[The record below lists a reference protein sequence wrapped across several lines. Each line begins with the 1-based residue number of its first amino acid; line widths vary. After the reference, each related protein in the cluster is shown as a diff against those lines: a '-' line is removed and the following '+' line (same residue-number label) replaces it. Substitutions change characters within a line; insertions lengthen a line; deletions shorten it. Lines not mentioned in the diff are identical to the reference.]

1 MMGVAVPKKSK
12 GESED
17 DKATR
22 LTLGA
27 QQSKMKAYKQ
37 KSMTALQQQPHLW
50 ENVHSMLT
58 CVGVIDCEPE
68 KKKSRSTGWDKNMT
82 KVAKLSPPILSRM
95 LVACDPCALSIA
107 NQKALESLSH
117 RKQVQKDYIHRSA

>member
-1 MMGVAVPKKSK
+1 MMGIAVPKKNK

-82 KVAKLSPPILSRM
+82 KVAKLSPPILSRSRRM
-95 LVACDPCALSIA
+95 RPLRSKHCQP
-107 NQKALESLSH
+107 ESLGEPYPPQAGSE
-117 RKQVQKDYIHRSA
+117 DYIHRSA